1 MQSQQQLQIQQIK
14 NLMQQIKMSAN
25 PTSAIQTL
33 IAQNP
38 NLRLLLNNN
47 ISLQQIAQN
56 IAQQKGIDL
65 NALIQ
70 QLQS

>member
-38 NLRLLLNNN
+38 NLRLLLNNSS
-47 ISLQQIAQN
+47 SLQQIAQN
-56 IAQQKGIDL
+56 MAQQKGIDL